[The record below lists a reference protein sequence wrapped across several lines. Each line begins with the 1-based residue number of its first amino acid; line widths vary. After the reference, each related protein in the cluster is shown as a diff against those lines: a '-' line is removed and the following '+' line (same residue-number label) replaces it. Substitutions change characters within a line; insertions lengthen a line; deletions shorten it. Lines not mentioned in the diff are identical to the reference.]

1 MKIRFPKGSTQG
13 LLAGVLVLVLAMSVL
28 GSAQA
33 LKGQRTFPNP
43 QAAADA
49 LLEAVNQYDV
59 PTLVAILGPGSE
71 DLVASS
77 DPVQDKERA
86 QRFLAKA
93 REKESVELSADKKTA
108 TLYVG
113 NEEWPLPI
121 PIVQR
126 SGKWVFDTPAGRE
139 TILLRRIGANEL
151 DAMAILRGYVDAQ
164 HEYAM
169 TLHDGEMLNQYAQKV
184 ISTPGKHDGL
194 VWREPDG
201 TLGGPISAEIAKA
214 LAEGYTSKTEPFHGY
229 YFKILKGQGP
239 AAPLGQID
247 FVIHGAMIG
256 GFAMVATPAEYRV
269 TGVKSFIISHQ
280 GIVYEKDFGPDG
292 LQTFQHMNLY
302 DPDKTWAKTSDSWIE
317 NQGGPATESASEEP
331 R

>member
-1 MKIRFPKGSTQG
+1 MKIRFPNGSAQG
-13 LLAGVLVLVLAMSVL
+13 LLAGVMVFLLATSLL
-28 GSAQA
+28 GAAQA

-59 PTLVAILGPGSE
+59 PTLLAILGPGSE
-71 DLVASS
+71 DLVASG
-77 DPVQDKERA
+77 DPVMDKQRA
-86 QRFLAKA
+86 TAFLAKA
-93 REKESVELSADKKTA
+93 KEKESVELSADKKTA
-108 TLYVG
+108 TLFVG

-121 PIVQR
+121 PIVKR
-126 SGKWVFDTPAGRE
+126 SGKWLFDTPAGRDA
-139 TILLRRIGANEL
+139 ILLRRIGANEL

-169 TLHDGEMLNQYAQKV
+169 TLHDGAMVNQYAQKV

-239 AAPLGQID
+239 AAQLGELD
-247 FVIHGAMIG
+247 FVIKGMMIG
-256 GFAMVATPAEYRV
+256 GFAMVATPAEYQV
-269 TGVKSFIISHQ
+269 TGVKSFIINQ
-280 GIVYEKDFGPDG
+280 DGVVYEKDFGPDG
-292 LQTFQHMNLY
+292 LQTFQHMNRY
-302 DPDKTWAKTSDSWIE
+302 DPDKTWARTNDSWIE
-317 NQGGPATESASEEP
+317 NQGGPATESASEKPE
-331 R
+331 